1 MQKGD
6 LDTDLTCYIKTNS
19 KETIELN
26 VKCKNIKLL
35 KVNIGEN
42 RHDLG
47 FCGEFLDT
55 LPKAQNHEEK
65 NKLSF
70 IKIKSS
76 ALAKDTIK
84 LMKRQDRLGENIFK
98 IRIC

>member
-1 MQKGD
+1 MK
-6 LDTDLTCYIKTNS
+6 YKT
-19 KETIELN
+19 
-26 VKCKNIKLL
+26 IKLL

-42 RHDLG
+42 RHDLR

-55 LPKAQNHEEK
+55 IPKAQNHEEK
-65 NKLSF
+65 NELSF

-98 IRIC
+98 IHMC